1 MEIGVG
7 MNTIGISHNRT
18 QLQIEVSIPDHH
30 FAFLKYGTVNEPL
43 YDYLPITVLPLNQDG
58 YGKYEFSPEN
68 MIPEAATHIW
78 VSSEDAEHNIAFAPI
93 PNKQELPT
101 QNPNFVF
108 YAISD
113 LHTICKGGKQ
123 LRFQAEAFQ
132 HISDAGA
139 AFVLI
144 AGDLSNGVQAAEYS
158 IMSQQIEKH
167 LAGIPVLQTFGNH
180 DFHPNQSGDT
190 PDHKSRMDFR
200 NWLTERNRSFGVS
213 CDYYDEYNYSTTIGG
228 IHIASLQGVD
238 YKDKIYSV
246 GDDALSWLDTV
257 LSKHSGEKQIVFC
270 HYPLTDDTGRIYLRE
285 NTKVKQILK
294 RHGNILYFAGHTHDS
309 LVSDVSSIRNNGTVT
324 YINTASVGNTEPCGK
339 TVRSLKSFRDKSA
352 YPQLGEYFCRRSMGV
367 RVEVYD
373 SHYIVRGVDFT
384 QNKYSPQCI
393 ELIKRREI
401 F

>member
-1 MEIGVG
+1 MDIINIHHCKRCIDVEV
-7 MNTIGISHNRT
+7 NISNQRF
-18 QLQIEVSIPDHH
+18 V
-30 FAFLKYGTVNEPL
+30 FLKYGTASEPL
-43 YDYLPITVLPLNQDG
+43 PDYLPIKVLPLDQDG
-58 YGKYEFSPEN
+58 FGKYELPCKN

-78 VSSEDAEHNIAFAPI
+78 VSSEDAEHNIALAPI

-101 QNPNFVF
+101 PNPNFVF

-113 LHTICKGGKQ
+113 IHTICKSGKQ
-123 LRFQAEAFQ
+123 LRLQAEAFQ

-158 IMSQQIEKH
+158 IMSQQIENR

-180 DFHPNQSGDT
+180 DFHPNQPEDI
-190 PDHKSRMDFR
+190 PDHQSRMDFR
-200 NWLTERNRSFGVS
+200 NWLIERNRSYGVS

-228 IHIASLQGVD
+228 IHIVSLQGVD

-246 GDDALSWLDTV
+246 VDDALSWLDSV

-285 NTKVKQILK
+285 NTKVKQILE

-309 LVSDVSSIRNNGTVT
+309 LDSDIPSIRQNGTVT
-324 YINTASVGNTEPCGK
+324 YINTASIGNTEPCP
-339 TVRSLKSFRDKSA
+339 RNIRELKFLRNKKQHPSIEDYFRRK
-352 YPQLGEYFCRRSMGV
+352 SMGI
-367 RVEVYD
+367 RVDVY
-373 SHYIVRGVDFT
+373 SSSISIRGMDFIH
-384 QNKYSPQCI
+384 NKFVPLCNRKI
-393 ELIKRREI
+393 IKYGGI
-401 F
+401 NHG

>member
-1 MEIGVG
+1 
-7 MNTIGISHNRT
+7 MNTINVCHRDMHLN
-18 QLQIEVSIPDHH
+18 IEVNISGLQ
-30 FAFLKYGTVNEPL
+30 FVFLRYGTASEPL
-43 YDYLPITVLPLNQDG
+43 SDYLPITVLPLDQDG
-58 YGKYEFSPEN
+58 YGKYELLCEN

-78 VSSEDAEHNIAFAPI
+78 VSSEDAVHNIASAII
-93 PNKQELPT
+93 PDKQELPT
-101 QNPNFVF
+101 ENPNFVF

-113 LHTICKGGKQ
+113 IHTICKDGKQ
-123 LRFQAEAFQ
+123 RRFQAEAFQ
-132 HISDAGA
+132 HISDADA

-180 DFHPNQSGDT
+180 DFHPNQSEDI
-190 PDHKSRMDFR
+190 PEHQSRMDFR
-200 NWLTERNRSFGVS
+200 NWLIERNRSFGVS

-228 IHIASLQGVD
+228 VPIVSLQGVD

-246 GDDALSWLDTV
+246 GDDALLWLDAI

-270 HYPLTDDTGRIYLRE
+270 HYPLTNDTGRIYLRE
-285 NTKVKQILK
+285 NTKVKQILE

-352 YPQLGEYFCRRSMGV
+352 YSQLQEYFCRRSMGI

-384 QNKYSPQCI
+384 QNKYSTQCMAVI
-393 ELIKRREI
+393 R
-401 F
+401 

>member
-1 MEIGVG
+1 
-7 MNTIGISHNRT
+7 MNTVHICRSETH
-18 QLQIEVSIPDHH
+18 LHIEVNISGSQ
-30 FAFLKYGTVNEPL
+30 FVFLRYGSASEPL
-43 YDYLPITVLPLNQDG
+43 SDYLPIKVLPLDQDG
-58 YGKYEFSPEN
+58 YGKYELPCEN

-78 VSSEDAEHNIAFAPI
+78 VSSENAEHIIAFAPI

-101 QNPNFVF
+101 ENPNFVF

-113 LHTICKGGKQ
+113 IHTICKGGKQ

-132 HISDAGA
+132 HISDEDA

-158 IMSQQIEKH
+158 IISQQIEKR

-180 DFHPNQSGDT
+180 DFHPNQSEDI
-190 PDHKSRMDFR
+190 PNHQSRMDFR
-200 NWLTERNRSFGVS
+200 NWLIERNRSYGVS
-213 CDYYDEYNYSTTIGG
+213 CDYYDEYNYSTTIGD
-228 IHIASLQGVD
+228 IHIVSLQGVD
-238 YKDKIYSV
+238 YKKIYSV

-257 LSKHSGEKQIVFC
+257 LSKHSGERQIVFC
-270 HYPLTDDTGRIYLRE
+270 HYPLTNDTGRIYLRE
-285 NTKVKQILK
+285 NTKVKQILE

-324 YINTASVGNTEPCGK
+324 YINTASVGNTEPCVK

-352 YPQLGEYFCRRSMGV
+352 YPQLQEYFYRRSMGI

-373 SHYIVRGVDFT
+373 SYYIVRGVDFT
-384 QNKYSPQCI
+384 HNKYTPQCMV
-393 ELIKRREI
+393 I
-401 F
+401 FES